1 MLPTAWTFLHQGLSA
16 GGRGSGTR
24 LAAALVKGAG
34 LCAAWLLL
42 WLAGL
47 LLWLLWG
54 AFVVSR
60 GWLLP

>member
-1 MLPTAWTFLHQGLSA
+1 MIPTAWTFPRRGLSA
-16 GGRGSGTR
+16 GGRGSGTGV
-24 LAAALVKGAG
+24 AAALVKRVG
-34 LCAAWLLL
+34 LCAAWLTL

-54 AFVVSR
+54 VFVVSR

>member
-1 MLPTAWTFLHQGLSA
+1 MMLTTWTFLHQGLSA
-16 GGRGSGTR
+16 RGRGSGTR
-24 LAAALVKGAG
+24 VAAALVKRVG

-47 LLWLLWG
+47 LLWLFWG
-54 AFVVSR
+54 ALAVSR